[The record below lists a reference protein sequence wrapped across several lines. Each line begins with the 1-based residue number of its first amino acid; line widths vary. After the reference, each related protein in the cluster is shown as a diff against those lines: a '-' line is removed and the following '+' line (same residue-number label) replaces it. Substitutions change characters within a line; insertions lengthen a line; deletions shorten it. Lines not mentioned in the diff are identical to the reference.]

1 MEISDDLLCLFT
13 DEVQAEN
20 DSFRIEVPKQEVKLG
35 AIDPDE
41 TYRVALLPT
50 EIDTQTTDTAEQDS
64 AGSERPDPPV
74 DVGDTQEVE
83 IESLGDKG
91 DGIARV
97 DRGYVL
103 IVPDTEVGDRVTVR
117 IEEAKEN
124 VAFTEVVER
133 DHRLQND

>member
-20 DSFRIEVPKQEVKLG
+20 DSFRIEVPKQEVELG

-50 EIDTQTTDTAEQDS
+50 EIDTQTTDTTEQDS
-64 AGSERPDPPV
+64 SGSERPEPPV

-133 DHRLQND
+133 HHRLQND

>member
-20 DSFRIEVPKQEVKLG
+20 DSFRIEVPKQEVELG
-35 AIDPDE
+35 ALDPDE

-50 EIDTQTTDTAEQDS
+50 EIDTQTTDTTVQDS

-103 IVPDTEVGDRVTVR
+103 IVPDTEVGDQVTVR

-133 DHRLQND
+133 HHRLQND

>member
-20 DSFRIEVPKQEVKLG
+20 DSFRIEVPKQEVELG

-64 AGSERPDPPV
+64 TGSERSDPPV

-117 IEEAKEN
+117 IEEAKDN

-133 DHRLQND
+133 HHRLQND

>member
-1 MEISDDLLCLFT
+1 MEISNDLLCLFSET
-13 DEVQAEN
+13 VQAEN
-20 DSFRIEVPKQEVKLG
+20 DSFRIELPKQEIELG
-35 AIDPDE
+35 AVDPGE
-41 TYRVALLPT
+41 TYRVALLPA
-50 EIDTQTTDTAEQDS
+50 EIDTNAADATEQDS
-64 AGSERPDPPV
+64 AGSERPEPPV

-103 IVPDTEVGDRVTVR
+103 IVPDTEVGDHVTVR
-117 IEEAKEN
+117 IDETKEN

-133 DHRLQND
+133 HRRLQNN